1 MGAWRGSFCCVLQC
15 CCWAVCWCARC
26 AGMLILLL
34 AFGSS
39 SPACKGC
46 HVSPASLLGCQPFF
60 HEAWLP
66 STTCKDV
73 CRHAWVC
80 ADMQGCVPT
89 CMDVCTMHGMPGCV
103 WAACTCFLQCRAA
116 CIITACVQHSSA
128 SYSDATS
135 VSLGLCKLVKCCLY
149 GADV

>member
-26 AGMLILLL
+26 AAMPTFLL
-34 AFGSS
+34 AFGGS
-39 SPACKGC
+39 SPACKGVMYFQHPC
-46 HVSPASLLGCQPFF
+46 WDASLSSMKLGCRPQ
-60 HEAWLP
+60 
-66 STTCKDV
+66 
-73 CRHAWVC
+73 HARMC

-89 CMDVCTMHGMPGCV
+89 CMDVCTMHGMPVCV

-128 SYSDATS
+128 SYLDATS
-135 VSLGLCKLVKCCLY
+135 VSLGLCKFVKCCLY
-149 GADV
+149 CADA